1 MSLTTT
7 ALRTAGTQDL
17 SRLGW
22 CPACRDESASA
33 HPHRVRRVA
42 VGESVVR
49 ARDLIDPHRHR

>member
-17 SRLGW
+17 SRLAG
-22 CPACRDESASA
+22 CAGAPRARDEK
-33 HPHRVRRVA
+33 RERTRT